1 MSGCHDN
8 VKRMLKQMILTIF
21 SVTKEMFRIITFVD
35 LFQINLQIL
44 NGIDNFVKPNALQTS
59 IRSLY
64 FVES

>member
-1 MSGCHDN
+1 MNGFHDN
-8 VKRMLKQMILTIF
+8 IKRMLKQMILTIF

-59 IRSLY
+59 I
-64 FVES
+64 

>member
-1 MSGCHDN
+1 MNGYHDN
-8 VKRMLKQMILTIF
+8 IKRMLKQMILTIF

-59 IRSLY
+59 IQSLY

>member
-1 MSGCHDN
+1 MNGCHDN

-21 SVTKEMFRIITFVD
+21 SVTKEMFRIITFID

-59 IRSLY
+59 I
-64 FVES
+64 

>member
-1 MSGCHDN
+1 MNGCHDN
-8 VKRMLKQMILTIF
+8 IKRMLKQMILTIF

-59 IRSLY
+59 I
-64 FVES
+64 

>member
-8 VKRMLKQMILTIF
+8 IKRMLKQMILTIF
-21 SVTKEMFRIITFVD
+21 SVTKKMFRIITFVD

-59 IRSLY
+59 I
-64 FVES
+64 

>member
-1 MSGCHDN
+1 MNCCHDN

-21 SVTKEMFRIITFVD
+21 SVTKETFRIITFVD

-59 IRSLY
+59 I
-64 FVES
+64 

>member
-8 VKRMLKQMILTIF
+8 IKRMLKQMILTIF

-59 IRSLY
+59 I
-64 FVES
+64 

>member
-1 MSGCHDN
+1 MNGCHDN
-8 VKRMLKQMILTIF
+8 IKRMLKQTILTIF

-59 IRSLY
+59 I
-64 FVES
+64 

>member
-1 MSGCHDN
+1 MNGYHDN
-8 VKRMLKQMILTIF
+8 IKRMLKQMILTIF

-59 IRSLY
+59 I
-64 FVES
+64 

>member
-21 SVTKEMFRIITFVD
+21 CVTKEMFRIITFVD

-59 IRSLY
+59 I
-64 FVES
+64 

>member
-1 MSGCHDN
+1 MNGYHDN
-8 VKRMLKQMILTIF
+8 IKRILKQMILTIF

-59 IRSLY
+59 I
-64 FVES
+64 

>member
-8 VKRMLKQMILTIF
+8 IKRMLKQMILTIF

-35 LFQINLQIL
+35 LFQKNLQIL

-59 IRSLY
+59 I
-64 FVES
+64 

>member
-8 VKRMLKQMILTIF
+8 IKRMLKQMILTIF

-44 NGIDNFVKPNALQTS
+44 NGIDNFVKPNALQTP
-59 IRSLY
+59 I
-64 FVES
+64 

>member
-59 IRSLY
+59 I
-64 FVES
+64 

>member
-8 VKRMLKQMILTIF
+8 IKRMLKQMILTIF

-35 LFQINLQIL
+35 LFQINLHIL

-59 IRSLY
+59 I
-64 FVES
+64 

>member
-1 MSGCHDN
+1 MSGYHDN
-8 VKRMLKQMILTIF
+8 IKRMLKQMILTIF

-59 IRSLY
+59 I
-64 FVES
+64 

>member
-1 MSGCHDN
+1 MNGCHDN
-8 VKRMLKQMILTIF
+8 IKRMLKQMIMTIF

-59 IRSLY
+59 I
-64 FVES
+64 

>member
-35 LFQINLQIL
+35 LFRINLQML

-59 IRSLY
+59 I
-64 FVES
+64 

>member
-8 VKRMLKQMILTIF
+8 IKRMLKQMILTIF
-21 SVTKEMFRIITFVD
+21 SVTKEMFLIITFVD

-59 IRSLY
+59 I
-64 FVES
+64 

>member
-35 LFQINLQIL
+35 LFRINLQIL

-59 IRSLY
+59 I
-64 FVES
+64 

>member
-1 MSGCHDN
+1 MNGCHDN
-8 VKRMLKQMILTIF
+8 VKRMLKQIILTIF

-59 IRSLY
+59 I
-64 FVES
+64 

>member
-1 MSGCHDN
+1 MNGCHDN

-59 IRSLY
+59 I
-64 FVES
+64 